1 MTTSSIAS
9 ATGRVC
15 ATCALL
21 LCMPASGRLSEPSN
35 ICFGQASDVN
45 GLALTSG
52 AVIARVNGIECA
64 RGSAGRLLADSVNFS
79 LQIPLDDGAD
89 LRFIP
94 TAARTGERVEL
105 CLLCNGDEIEVT
117 GIVPLIAE
125 PGALLHA
132 DIQAVPEPGAALAA
146 AVSFALLAIRR
157 RTGTWPAVSAHS
169 SGAWS

>member
-1 MTTSSIAS
+1 MTASSIAS

-21 LCMPASGRLSEPSN
+21 LCMPALARLSEPSN
-35 ICFGQASDVN
+35 ICFGQASDVD

-64 RGSAGRLLADSVNFS
+64 RGSTGRLLADSVNFS
-79 LQIPLDDGAD
+79 LRIPLDDGAD

-94 TAARTGERVEL
+94 TAARSGEQLEL
-105 CLLCNGDEIEVT
+105 SLLCNGDEIEVT
-117 GIVPLIAE
+117 GIVPRIAE

-132 DIQAVPEPGAALAA
+132 DIQAVPEPGAALAT
-146 AVSFALLAIRR
+146 AVSCALLAIRR
-157 RTGTWPAVSAHS
+157 RTRTWSTVPANSD
-169 SGAWS
+169 GAWS